1 MKAVVWTDAFQ
12 SVVML
17 IAMIWIMAKG
27 ISDSGGF
34 AQVWRDNWETDR
46 IQFFE

>member
-12 SVVML
+12 SIVML
-17 IAMIWIMAKG
+17 AAMIWIMTKG
-27 ISDSGGF
+27 ILDSGGLG
-34 AQVWRDNWETDR
+34 QVWNDNWETDR